1 MSKIHL
7 LSGKC
12 KLVVTILVFG
22 LALHMS
28 GGGSVEAS
36 GKTVD
41 RVSGTNRYDT
51 SVKVSQQGW
60 PGGADTVV
68 IAVGD
73 NFPDALAGAPLA
85 HKMKAPILLV
95 SNTNIPGN
103 VNREIDRL
111 NVKNAY
117 ILGGKTVVSL
127 KIEQQ
132 LESKGIG
139 VKRVAGKDRYATAS
153 KIAEIVGGN
162 KAVVTYGE
170 NFPDSLSI
178 ASYAASKT
186 MPILLT
192 DTNALPDSTKKS
204 LQNYDS
210 TIVVG
215 GNKVV
220 SDKVYRQLPGP
231 KRITGSDRYDTAT
244 KVVKTLY
251 SASAS
256 NDTVVAT
263 GESFADALTGSV
275 MAAKNNEPIMLIES
289 DSVPEVVKETISDYD
304 IHNFT
309 IIGGTSVVTDYAEK
323 MLTFDPSVIID
334 TAKKYIGTPY
344 KWGGTTPSGFDCS
357 GYIGYVYKK
366 HGINVSRTT
375 TGIWNDNPRVSQ
387 PAVGD
392 LVVFSTYKPGPSHVG
407 IYMGDN
413 KFIHSGD
420 RGVEVTSMNNV
431 YFKPRYM
438 GAVRVVN

>member
-1 MSKIHL
+1 
-7 LSGKC
+7 
-12 KLVVTILVFG
+12 
-22 LALHMS
+22 MS
-28 GGGSVEAS
+28 GGGLVEAS

-95 SNTNIPGN
+95 SNTSIPGN

-117 ILGGKTVVSL
+117 ILGGQSVVSL

-132 LESKGIG
+132 LESKGLV

-323 MLTFDPSVIID
+323 MLTFDPSVIIE
-334 TAKKYIGTPY
+334 TAKNYIGTPY